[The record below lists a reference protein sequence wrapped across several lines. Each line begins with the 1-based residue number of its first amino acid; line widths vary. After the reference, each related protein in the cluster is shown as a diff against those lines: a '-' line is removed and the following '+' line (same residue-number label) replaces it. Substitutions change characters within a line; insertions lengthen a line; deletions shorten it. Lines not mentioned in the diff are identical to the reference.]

1 MTWQPNSW
9 RSFPIRQVPDYP
21 DLDRLN
27 AVEKIIA
34 TRPPLV
40 FAGEAQS
47 LTNRLG
53 DVSRGEAFLLQGL
66 SLIHI

>member
-1 MTWQPNSW
+1 MHGYRFMSVISPVKRTIIMTWQPNSW
-9 RSFPIRQVPDYP
+9 RSFPIRQVPEYP

-40 FAGEAQS
+40 FAGEAQI
-47 LTNRLG
+47 T
-53 DVSRGEAFLLQGL
+53 
-66 SLIHI
+66 